1 MLRCPAGRSRSEP
14 GLSRAGSGWDPHL
27 RGLPG
32 LQGWRAQPSETR
44 ARGGSCPAAPALP
57 ARAAL
62 CRRPRGCARDS
73 AAKPAPPPGPSR
85 TELSPGLSPS
95 LAEVPGRAAA
105 VDGGV
110 WCVWSV
116 QEGFSQRPVC
126 LRVCCRLPPQAP
138 PPASRNVSRPSGPGG
153 CRPPSAQLPGP
164 SKPAWGPGPHPH
176 CRVGASAGGRG
187 SSSSCP
193 VTPCSGQAGNPGPA
207 QGRGAPASPRSEGK
221 QPETGGKGS
230 ELWNS
235 LPCLTSPCWGHA
247 GKATE
252 NLRPATPR

>member
-32 LQGWRAQPSETR
+32 LQGRRAQPSETQ

-57 ARAAL
+57 ARATL

-73 AAKPAPPPGPSR
+73 AAKPAPPPGPPQ

-116 QEGFSQRPVC
+116 QEGFSLAP
-126 LRVCCRLPPQAP
+126 RLPPRLLPAP
-138 PPASRNVSRPSGPGG
+138 PAGSAAGVPKRQPSLGARGLSSTKHAASRAQQTRVGARPTPPLQSGRQRRWTWLLLLLPRDPLQRPGREPRAG
-153 CRPPSAQLPGP
+153 SGARSP
-164 SKPAWGPGPHPH
+164 SKPP
-176 CRVGASAGGRG
+176 VGREAAGDRWE
-187 SSSSCP
+187 
-193 VTPCSGQAGNPGPA
+193 GQ
-207 QGRGAPASPRSEGK
+207 
-221 QPETGGKGS
+221 
-230 ELWNS
+230 
-235 LPCLTSPCWGHA
+235 
-247 GKATE
+247 
-252 NLRPATPR
+252 

>member
-1 MLRCPAGRSRSEP
+1 MEGAAQRDPGTWRVLPGRARLAGQGRPLPAPAGLRTRLGSQARPSPRAVSNGAFSVSEP
-14 GLSRAGSGWDPHL
+14 V
-27 RGLPG
+27 PG
-32 LQGWRAQPSETR
+32 RSA
-44 ARGGSCPAAPALP
+44 
-57 ARAAL
+57 
-62 CRRPRGCARDS
+62 RPRGCC
-73 AAKPAPPPGPSR
+73 
-85 TELSPGLSPS
+85 
-95 LAEVPGRAAA
+95 GRGRVVRVECA
-105 VDGGV
+105 G
-110 WCVWSV
+110 
-116 QEGFSQRPVC
+116 GFSQRPVC

-153 CRPPSAQLPGP
+153 CRPPSTQLPGP

-252 NLRPATPR
+252 NLRPAMPR

>member
-32 LQGWRAQPSETR
+32 LQGRRAQPSETQ

-57 ARAAL
+57 AGAAL

-85 TELSPGLSPS
+85 TELSPSLSPS

-116 QEGFSQRPVC
+116 QEGFSLAP
-126 LRVCCRLPPQAP
+126 RLPPRLLPAP
-138 PPASRNVSRPSGPGG
+138 LVPKRQPTLGARGLSSTKRAASRAQQTRVGARPTPPLQSGRQRRWTWLLLLLPRDPLQRPGREPRAG
-153 CRPPSAQLPGP
+153 SGARSP
-164 SKPAWGPGPHPH
+164 SKPP
-176 CRVGASAGGRG
+176 VGREAAGDRWE
-187 SSSSCP
+187 
-193 VTPCSGQAGNPGPA
+193 GQ
-207 QGRGAPASPRSEGK
+207 
-221 QPETGGKGS
+221 
-230 ELWNS
+230 
-235 LPCLTSPCWGHA
+235 
-247 GKATE
+247 
-252 NLRPATPR
+252 

>member
-32 LQGWRAQPSETR
+32 LQGRRAQPSETQ

-95 LAEVPGRAAA
+95 LAEVPGCAAA

-116 QEGFSQRPVC
+116 QEGFSLAP
-126 LRVCCRLPPQAP
+126 RLPPRLLPAP
-138 PPASRNVSRPSGPGG
+138 LVPKRQPSLGARGLSSTKRAASRAQQTRVGARPTPPLQSGRQRRWTRLLLLLPRDPLQRPGREPRAG
-153 CRPPSAQLPGP
+153 SGARSP
-164 SKPAWGPGPHPH
+164 SKPP
-176 CRVGASAGGRG
+176 VGREAAGDRWE
-187 SSSSCP
+187 
-193 VTPCSGQAGNPGPA
+193 GQ
-207 QGRGAPASPRSEGK
+207 
-221 QPETGGKGS
+221 
-230 ELWNS
+230 
-235 LPCLTSPCWGHA
+235 
-247 GKATE
+247 
-252 NLRPATPR
+252 

>member
-32 LQGWRAQPSETR
+32 LQGWRAQPSETQ

-62 CRRPRGCARDS
+62 CRRPRGC
-73 AAKPAPPPGPSR
+73 KPAPPPGPSR
-85 TELSPGLSPS
+85 TELSPCLSPS

-116 QEGFSQRPVC
+116 QEGFSLAP
-126 LRVCCRLPPQAP
+126 RLPPRLLPAP
-138 PPASRNVSRPSGPGG
+138 LVPKRQPSLGARGLSSTK
-153 CRPPSAQLPGP
+153 RALPGP

-247 GKATE
+247 GNATE